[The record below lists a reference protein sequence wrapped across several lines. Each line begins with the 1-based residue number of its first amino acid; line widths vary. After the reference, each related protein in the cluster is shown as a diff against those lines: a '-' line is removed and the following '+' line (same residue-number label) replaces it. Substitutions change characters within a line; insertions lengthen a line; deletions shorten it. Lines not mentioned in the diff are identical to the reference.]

1 MAQVESRKPLI
12 YCRVV
17 GSGGR
22 VAHAPAL
29 QSRAMMRRRADVP
42 PVDPQPW
49 VALLPPDSFY
59 ARLAEQRDVLVTDEP
74 YTALYKDSRRGRP
87 SIPPSLVVLAML
99 LQYHDD
105 CSDVEAEQRVRFDLR
120 WKHALGLDLEDVG
133 FDATVL
139 CRFRRKLLERGLER
153 ALFERLVNAAREAG
167 LIARSA
173 AQVVDSSHVLG
184 AAGVRDTYAL
194 LRGGI
199 RKLLRALGSTGG
211 RQTELPER
219 LAWYVDPT
227 CPEKPDL
234 DWTDPAA
241 RAQHLREIVADAKA
255 VLALVP
261 TDDPDGLS
269 PLMAE
274 AAGLLAKIVADDV
287 EEGPP
292 PPPKRR
298 GRPRKQGSVETP
310 PPHAQPAPA
319 AEVGP
324 RLRQGVAPD
333 RLVSVVDPEMRW
345 GHKSRQHRWSGYKLH
360 IAEELTSEL
369 LTVVATRPAN
379 EDDAVPVVEMVDQQE
394 ERVGLRPGELLSDG
408 AYGTADVRAAL
419 GQRGIEVVA
428 RLRPLTDPKHF
439 SKDEFTIDLAAQ
451 GGRGSVTCPVGV
463 TTSEYRMARDT
474 HHRPVRLYRFPRA
487 VCAAC
492 ALRERCLGGPSG
504 RVAHPVRRPPGRQVQ
519 LHFHEAVLQQARA
532 AQRTPEQKRALR
544 ERLRPRAK
552 VERKLAELL
561 RRHGLRQGRY
571 LGRLKTDLQAVLTGT
586 MVNLKRLLTLAA
598 GDRQTAQA
606 LRQALATG

>member
-1 MAQVESRKPLI
+1 
-12 YCRVV
+12 
-17 GSGGR
+17 
-22 VAHAPAL
+22 
-29 QSRAMMRRRADVP
+29 MRRRADLP
-42 PVDPQPW
+42 PVGPQSW
-49 VALLPPDSFY
+49 TALIPPDSFY
-59 ARLAEQRDVLVTDEP
+59 ARLAEQRDVLVADEP
-74 YTALYKDSRRGRP
+74 YSVLYKDSRRGRP
-87 SIPPSLVVLAML
+87 SIPPSVVVLAML

-105 CSDVEAEQRVRFDLR
+105 CSDAEAEQRVRFDLR

-139 CRFRRKLLERGLER
+139 CRFRRKLLDQRLER
-153 ALFERLVNAAREAG
+153 VLFERLVNAAREAG
-167 LIARSA
+167 LIAKNA

-199 RKLLRALGSTGG
+199 RKLLRALGYTGG
-211 RQTELPER
+211 QRTELPER

-227 CPEKPDL
+227 QPEKPDL
-234 DWTDPAA
+234 DWTDPQA
-241 RAQHLREIVADAKA
+241 RAQHLREIVADARA

-261 TDDPDGLS
+261 TDDPEGLS
-269 PLMAE
+269 PVVAE
-274 AAGLLAKIVADDV
+274 AAGLLTKIVADDV

-292 PPPKRR
+292 PAPKRR
-298 GRPRKQGSVETP
+298 GRPRQHPVGTP
-310 PPHAQPAPA
+310 PSEGQPMPA
-319 AEVGP
+319 AELGP

-345 GHKSRQHRWSGYKLH
+345 GHKSRQQRWPGYKIH

-369 LTVVATRPAN
+369 LTIVQTRPAN
-379 EDDAVPVVEMVDQQE
+379 EHDAEPLVAMLDRQE
-394 ERVGLRPGELLSDG
+394 ERVGLRPDEVLSDG

-419 GQRGIEVVA
+419 GERGIEVVA
-428 RLRPLTDPKHF
+428 RLRPLTDTEHF
-439 SKDEFTIDLAAQ
+439 SKEEFTIDLAAHDGQ
-451 GGRGSVTCPVGV
+451 GSVTCPVGV
-463 TTSEYRMARDT
+463 TASDYRMARDT
-474 HHRPVRLYRFPRA
+474 QDRPVRLYRFPRA

-492 ALRERCLGGPSG
+492 SLRERCLGGPSG
-504 RVAHPVRRPPGRQVQ
+504 RVAHPVRQPPGRQVQ

-561 RRHGLRQGRY
+561 RRHGLRQGGY

-586 MVNLKRLLTLAA
+586 MVNAKRLLALAA
-598 GDRQTAQA
+598 GDRPIARA
-606 LRQALATG
+606 LRHALATG